1 MIAVSALRSALSAI
15 ANAEATP
22 VPAPQATIGGPHFA
36 GSAAGLGAGEAPR
49 LHLSRA
55 QMDEIVRAEIS
66 ERRAAAQEYEQADH
80 ADQAARL
87 RREVQVLSAAVLDDN
102 QPDA

>member
-1 MIAVSALRSALSAI
+1 
-15 ANAEATP
+15 
-22 VPAPQATIGGPHFA
+22 
-36 GSAAGLGAGEAPR
+36 
-49 LHLSRA
+49 
-55 QMDEIVRAEIS
+55 MDEIVRAEIS